1 MDNDI
6 ISYALYIFLN
16 FFVYSLVIIFQV
28 LFIYQFPLYFHIIQL
43 LLSFVCIYLLKKV
56 KEKNSYITSSHSRE
70 NNEVKLSENEPII
83 KSNLM
88 LNIGCD
94 ICKIDKIPLR
104 SHHCDICNKC
114 VKCFDHHCWILGG
127 CIGENNKLIFLIF
140 LFFQNCSLNWSIISL
155 FILLKKRM
163 NENISYLLTFYF
175 SLTCLFSIIF
185 LFIFLYHCYLFITN
199 QTNFELFNEDQ
210 CPYIA
215 IYSSKKNKFL
225 KKKKI
230 NNNNN
235 YNIRYRPFDIGLKKN
250 FLLFF
255 ELLKNNNKEKR
266 GINWE
271 KIFYENLKNIRT
283 NSGRTFCDKKSKK
296 LKRFI

>member
-43 LLSFVCIYLLKKV
+43 LLSLVCIYLLKKV
-56 KEKNSYITSSHSRE
+56 KEKNSYITSSKSRE
-70 NNEVKLSENEPII
+70 NNEIKLSENEPII

-127 CIGENNKLIFLIF
+127 CIGENNKLVF
-140 LFFQNCSLNWSIISL
+140 
-155 FILLKKRM
+155 
-163 NENISYLLTFYF
+163 
-175 SLTCLFSIIF
+175 
-185 LFIFLYHCYLFITN
+185 
-199 QTNFELFNEDQ
+199 
-210 CPYIA
+210 
-215 IYSSKKNKFL
+215 
-225 KKKKI
+225 
-230 NNNNN
+230 
-235 YNIRYRPFDIGLKKN
+235 
-250 FLLFF
+250 
-255 ELLKNNNKEKR
+255 
-266 GINWE
+266 
-271 KIFYENLKNIRT
+271 
-283 NSGRTFCDKKSKK
+283 
-296 LKRFI
+296 